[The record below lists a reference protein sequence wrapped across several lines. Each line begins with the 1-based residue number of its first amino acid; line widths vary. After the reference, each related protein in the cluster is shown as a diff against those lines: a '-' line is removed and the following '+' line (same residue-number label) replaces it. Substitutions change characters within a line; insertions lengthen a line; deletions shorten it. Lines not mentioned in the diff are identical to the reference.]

1 MSVLSITGR
10 ELLDIVRKDID
21 DFSLDAGYYIT
32 DSTYAVPEVTY
43 MLTEVYNSFTK
54 WLKFIGLDRK
64 PGQKQFWHRK
74 FDCENLASLYKS
86 YCDLLHYKTN
96 PLPFTEDSKAKK
108 KNKSDAEG
116 LAVGTIWYDNTKA
129 PIFSSGLPMSAHAIN
144 AIVTRKPG
152 QKNLSVI
159 YVEPNN
165 GTQVSLTKKEKESIW
180 YAKF

>member
-1 MSVLSITGR
+1 MSVLSITGQ
-10 ELLDIVRKDID
+10 ELLDIVHNDID

-32 DSTYAVPEVTY
+32 DSTYAVPEITY
-43 MLTEVYNSFTK
+43 MITEVYNSFTK

-64 PGQKQFWHRK
+64 TGQKQFWHRK

-96 PLPFTEDSKAKK
+96 PLTFTENSKAKK
-108 KNKSDAEG
+108 KNKSNSEG
-116 LAVGTIWYDNTKA
+116 LAVGTIWYDNSKA
-129 PIFSSGLPMSAHAIN
+129 SNSTTAHAIN
-144 AIVTRKPG
+144 AIITQKPG